1 MVDQEYSLEKFF
13 LAKDAKD
20 KFEKESLEAD
30 FIIVKPC
37 EKKPNKVVGLFF
49 CKNRDYICTF
59 AKLYGEVAQ
68 LVRASDS

>member
-37 EKKPNKVVGLFF
+37 EKKPNKVVH
-49 CKNRDYICTF
+49 
-59 AKLYGEVAQ
+59 
-68 LVRASDS
+68 